1 MKVQAMI
8 ADLSMPQESQIP
20 KRQHRGQC
28 HDDLRNQPQQTRQQ
42 IR

>member
-20 KRQHRGQC
+20 KRQYKRQY
-28 HDDLRNQPQQTRQQ
+28 HDDPRNQLQQTRQQ
-42 IR
+42 IH